1 MPNSVPTNIQYEW
14 HGLITEN
21 VKMLRKKMKEDDII
35 KNTYAVFLRA
45 VFLSTRDLMEM
56 KTDYW
61 STF

>member
-1 MPNSVPTNIQYEW
+1 
-14 HGLITEN
+14 
-21 VKMLRKKMKEDDII
+21 MLRKKMKEDDII